1 MKVTWCYDA
10 STLRPLERSFFA
22 RERTHTFNAEGSDV
36 RRLMLEKRDGRVS
49 ATAATAGLF
58 RSAATQALK
67 SIDQPSLAAEITLL
81 PPGCLLPTKGP
92 RESGLVVILDV
103 MRGLCIVTM
112 ADLGPLRIPLSL

>member
-49 ATAATAGLF
+49 TPAATAGLF

-67 SIDQPSLAAEITLL
+67 SIDQRLITADFCFEDLWTEASKQMSSKPSPEAE
-81 PPGCLLPTKGP
+81 
-92 RESGLVVILDV
+92 SS
-103 MRGLCIVTM
+103 RGYTR
-112 ADLGPLRIPLSL
+112 PKSL